1 MTGPEAEGRRPA
13 FREAF
18 RFWLE
23 LGFVNFG
30 GPAGQIA
37 LMHRELVERRKW
49 IGEERFLHALNYC
62 MLLPGPEAQQ
72 LAIYVGWMLH
82 GARGGLVAGT
92 LFIAPAFVLM
102 LALSWIYAVHG
113 QVAWVAALFGGLR
126 AAVIAIVAAAVLRI
140 GARALTR
147 PGARIVAAAA
157 FLALFVFDAPFPLVV
172 GAAAA
177 VGWASSR
184 APSSAPPPIAEATP
198 LPRGRP
204 FLTLAAGLAAWWL
217 PLLGVMA
224 VFGRD
229 HVLSREAVF
238 FSKAAMVTF
247 GGAYAVL
254 SYIDQAAV
262 HQYGWL
268 EPGHMLDGL
277 GLAETTPGP
286 LIMVTEFVGYLG
298 AFRNPGGLSPPVAG
312 ALGAAVTVWATF
324 APCFLWIFLGAPYIE
339 RLRGRRSLDAALSAI
354 TAAVVGVILN
364 LAVVLALHTL
374 FRKVAIVRWGIIR
387 VPLVDLASLDAF
399 ALVLA
404 IVCFVGLTRAR
415 WPDALVI
422 LGSAL
427 AGAARWAVQR

>member
-1 MTGPEAEGRRPA
+1 VTGPEAEGRPPT
-13 FREAF
+13 FEEAF
-18 RFWLE
+18 RFWLT
-23 LGFVNFG
+23 LGFINFG

-37 LMHRELVERRKW
+37 LMHRELVDRRKW

-72 LAIYVGWMLH
+72 LAIYVGWVLH
-82 GARGGLVAGT
+82 GTPGGLVAGT
-92 LFIAPAFVLM
+92 LFVAPAFVLM
-102 LALSWIYAVHG
+102 LALSWVYAVHG
-113 QVAWVAALFGGLR
+113 QVSWVAALFGGLR
-126 AAVIAIVAAAVLRI
+126 AAVIAIVAAALLRI
-140 GARALTR
+140 GARTLNR
-147 PGARIVAAAA
+147 PAARLIAAAA
-157 FLALFVFDAPFPLVV
+157 FFALFAFDAPFPLVV

-177 VGWASSR
+177 IGWASSR
-184 APSSAPPPIAEATP
+184 PGALPAGMPPPIAGATQSA
-198 LPRGRP
+198 RGRP
-204 FLTLAAGLAAWWL
+204 WVTLAAGLAAWWL
-217 PLLGVMA
+217 PLLGMIA
-224 VFGRD
+224 VLGPD
-229 HVLSREAVF
+229 HVLSREAIF

-298 AFRNPGGLSPPVAG
+298 AFRNPGGLSPRAAG
-312 ALGAAVTVWATF
+312 ALGAVVAVWATF

-339 RLRGRRSLDAALSAI
+339 QLRGRRSLDAALSAI

-364 LAVVLALHTL
+364 LAVVLARHTL
-374 FRKVAIVRWGIIR
+374 FPGG
-387 VPLVDLASLDAF
+387 SLDLF

-404 IVCFVGLTRAR
+404 IVCFVGLRRGR

-427 AGAARWAVQR
+427 AGAVRWVVQR

>member
-1 MTGPEAEGRRPA
+1 VTGPEAEGRRPT
-13 FREAF
+13 FKEAF
-18 RFWLE
+18 RFWLG
-23 LGFVNFG
+23 LGFINFG

-49 IGEERFLHALNYC
+49 IGEEQFLHALNYC

-72 LAIYVGWMLH
+72 LAVYVGWVLH
-82 GARGGLVAGT
+82 GVRGGFVAGT

-102 LALSWIYAVHG
+102 LALSWAYAVHG

-126 AAVIAIVAAAVLRI
+126 AAVIAIVAAAVLRV
-140 GARALTR
+140 GARALNR
-147 PGARIVAAAA
+147 PGAPLIAAAA

-177 VGWASSR
+177 IGWASSR
-184 APSSAPPPIAEATP
+184 LGASPATPPPATGGTTS

-204 FLTLAAGLAAWWL
+204 FFTLAVGLAAWWL
-217 PLLGVMA
+217 PLLA
-224 VFGRD
+224 VIAAFGRD
-229 HVLSREAVF
+229 HVLSREAIF

-262 HQYGWL
+262 HEYGWL

-298 AFRNPGGLSPPVAG
+298 AFRNPGGLLPHVAG

-339 RLRGRRSLDAALSAI
+339 RLRGRRSLDAALSGI

-374 FRKVAIVRWGIIR
+374 FPNGSFD
-387 VPLVDLASLDAF
+387 PL
-399 ALVLA
+399 ALVVA
-404 IVCFVGLTRAR
+404 MVCFVGITRGR

-427 AGAARWAVQR
+427 AGAARWALQN

>member
-1 MTGPEAEGRRPA
+1 VTGPEAEGRPPT
-13 FREAF
+13 FEEAF
-18 RFWLE
+18 RFWLT
-23 LGFVNFG
+23 LGFINFG

-72 LAIYVGWMLH
+72 LAIYVGWLLH

-102 LALSWIYAVHG
+102 LALSWAYAVHG
-113 QVAWVAALFGGLR
+113 PVSWVAALFGGLR

-147 PGARIVAAAA
+147 PGARLIAAAA

-177 VGWASSR
+177 IGWVSSR
-184 APSSAPPPIAEATP
+184 SGKSPASPPPPIAEATHI
-198 LPRGRP
+198 PRRRP

-217 PLLGVMA
+217 PLLGVIA

-229 HVLSREAVF
+229 HVLSREAAF

-262 HQYGWL
+262 HDYGWL

-298 AFRNPGGLSPPVAG
+298 AFRNPGGLSAEVAG

-374 FRKVAIVRWGIIR
+374 FPDG
-387 VPLVDLASLDAF
+387 SLDPF

-404 IVCFVGLTRAR
+404 LVCFVGLTRGR

-422 LGSAL
+422 VGSAL
-427 AGAARWAVQR
+427 AGVVRWAVQR